1 MLRWSLQGQT
11 LRLHTRT
18 KRITK
23 QIQAMTEKQKGALA
37 EKVLAK
43 CKGKKVTPLELRKMV
58 LNQLEME
65 KKLEA
70 KDFGTMTDE
79 EVMEVL
85 TNGKVV
91 YRRQMN

>member
-1 MLRWSLQGQT
+1 
-11 LRLHTRT
+11 
-18 KRITK
+18 
-23 QIQAMTEKQKGALA
+23 
-37 EKVLAK
+37 
-43 CKGKKVTPLELRKMV
+43 MV
-58 LNQLEME
+58 QNQLEME

>member
-1 MLRWSLQGQT
+1 
-11 LRLHTRT
+11 
-18 KRITK
+18 
-23 QIQAMTEKQKGALA
+23 
-37 EKVLAK
+37 
-43 CKGKKVTPLELRKMV
+43 MV
-58 LNQLEME
+58 LQELQKE